1 MSAMAMTVK
10 PAPRP
15 ETIYTVSR
23 LNRETRFLLNDC
35 FGSIWI
41 EGEISNLSTPSSGH
55 VYFSLKDAEA
65 QIRCAM
71 FRTQSRSLN
80 FKPENGD
87 HVLIK
92 AQVSLYEP
100 RGDFQLIVE
109 YMEETGDGLLLR
121 AFEALKQRLATEG
134 LFDTRHKKPIPRLP
148 QCIGIIT
155 SPTGAAVHDVL
166 TVLRRRYPSV
176 PVIVFPVKVQGAD
189 AKFEV
194 VKALATADRLQL
206 CDVLIVAR
214 GGGSLEDLWTF
225 NEEIVARAIFESRT
239 PVVTGIGHEIDTTI
253 ADFVADLRAPT
264 PSAAAEAVTP
274 DSAALVARF
283 ERIAQQLCLR
293 MKALLERHRNAAAVL
308 DRRLQQE
315 HPSKR
320 LQTQSQ
326 RLDQLEFR
334 LRRAIKSTLSNSDVR
349 LRTQLAALSRHMPQ
363 QRVQMLEERRRQIHQ
378 RLCMA
383 IQRILEKQ
391 GQRVSGFAE
400 HLQAVSPLST
410 LTRGYAVAYKQDTGE
425 ILRSYRDIQP
435 GERMETRVA
444 DGILVSRIEETR
456 KR

>member
-1 MSAMAMTVK
+1 MTMSVK
-10 PAPRP
+10 PASRP
-15 ETIYTVSR
+15 EVVYTVSR

-41 EGEISNLSTPSSGH
+41 EGEISNLSAPSSGH
-55 VYFSLKDAEA
+55 VYFSLKDTEA

-71 FRTQSRSLN
+71 FRAQSRSLD

-87 HVLIK
+87 YVLIK

-109 YMEETGDGLLLR
+109 YMEEAGDGLLLR
-121 AFEALKQRLATEG
+121 AFEALKQRLAAEG
-134 LFDTRHKKPIPRLP
+134 LFDARHKKPIPKLP
-148 QCIGIIT
+148 QCIGVIT

-176 PVIVFPVKVQGAD
+176 PVIIFPVKVQGTE

-194 VKALATADRLQL
+194 AKALVKADQL
-206 CDVLIVAR
+206 NSCDILLLVR
-214 GGGSLEDLWTF
+214 GGGSLEDLWAF
-225 NEEIVARAIFESRT
+225 NEEIVARAIFECKT

-274 DSAALVARF
+274 DSTALLARF
-283 ERIAQQLCLR
+283 ERIDQQLRLR
-293 MKALLERHRNAAAVL
+293 IKSILERDRNTLLVL
-308 DRRLQQE
+308 GKRLQQE

-326 RLDQLEFR
+326 RLDQLELR
-334 LRRAIKSTLSNSDVR
+334 LKRAIRISLSNSDMR
-349 LRTQLAALSRHMPQ
+349 LRTRCIALSGHQPQ
-363 QRVQMLEERRRQIHQ
+363 QRLQMLEQRQRQIYQ

-383 IQRILEKQ
+383 IQRALEKQ
-391 GQRVSGFAE
+391 SQNISGLAE
-400 HLQAVSPLST
+400 HLQAVSPLAT
-410 LTRGYAVAYKQDTGE
+410 LTRGYAVAYKQNTGD
-425 ILRSYRDIQP
+425 ILRSYRDIRP
-435 GERMETRVA
+435 GENMVTRLA
-444 DGILVSRIEETR
+444 DGILISRIEEAR

>member
-1 MSAMAMTVK
+1 MTMTVK
-10 PAPRP
+10 PTPRP
-15 ETIYTVSR
+15 ETVYTVSR

-71 FRTQSRSLN
+71 FRTQSRSLD

-87 HVLIK
+87 HVLIR

-134 LFDTRHKKPIPRLP
+134 LFDSRHKKPIPGLP

-176 PVIVFPVKVQGAD
+176 SVIIFPVKVQGAD

-194 VKALATADRLQL
+194 VKALAAADRLRL
-206 CDVLIVAR
+206 CDVLVVAR
-214 GGGSLEDLWTF
+214 GGGSLEDLWAF
-225 NEEIVARAIFESRT
+225 NEEIVARAIFECRT

-274 DSAALVARF
+274 DSTVLVARF
-283 ERIAQQLCLR
+283 ERIDQQLCLH
-293 MKALLERHRNAAAVL
+293 MKALLERNRSAISIL
-308 DRRLQQE
+308 GRRLQQE
-315 HPSKR
+315 HPSRR

-326 RLDQLEFR
+326 RLDQLELR
-334 LRRAIKSTLSNSDVR
+334 LRKAMRSTLSNSDVR
-349 LRTQLAALSRHMPQ
+349 LRTQLALLSKHIPHR
-363 QRVQMLEERRRQIHQ
+363 RVQMLDERRRQIQQ

-383 IQRILEKQ
+383 ILRALEKQ
-391 GQRVSGFAE
+391 GQRVSGLAE
-400 HLQAVSPLST
+400 HLQAVSPLAT
-410 LTRGYAVAYKQDTGE
+410 LTRGYAVVYKQDTGE
-425 ILRSYRDIQP
+425 ILRSYRDIRP
-435 GERMETRVA
+435 GERTETRIA

-456 KR
+456 KP